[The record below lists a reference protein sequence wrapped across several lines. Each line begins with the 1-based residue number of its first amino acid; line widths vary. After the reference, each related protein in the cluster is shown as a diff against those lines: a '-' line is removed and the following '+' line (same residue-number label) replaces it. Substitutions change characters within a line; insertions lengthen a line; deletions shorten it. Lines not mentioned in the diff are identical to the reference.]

1 MFNSSAGTPP
11 TAVAPVND
19 TVSPVFAPC
28 AVISTVTVTD
38 PLVVAKQLSV
48 AVVP

>member
-1 MFNSSAGTPP
+1 MFNSPAGTPP

-28 AVISTVTVTD
+28 AVIVTVTVVD
-38 PLVVAKQLSV
+38 VLVVAKQLSV